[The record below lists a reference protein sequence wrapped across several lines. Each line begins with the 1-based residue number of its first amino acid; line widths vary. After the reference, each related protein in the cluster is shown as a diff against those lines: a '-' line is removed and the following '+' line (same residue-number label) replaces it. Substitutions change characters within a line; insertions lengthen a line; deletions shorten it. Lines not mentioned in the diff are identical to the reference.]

1 MSGATGNNAPKQG
14 QHSRGTPENPGN
26 GNMLPREKKAHF
38 NISFK
43 GPHLRTLMK
52 LTKATGAINPRQ
64 MLLTAMYRYEA
75 DLLDEGIIKK

>member
-1 MSGATGNNAPKQG
+1 MSGMEEVTAKYLALQREESERP
-14 QHSRGTPENPGN
+14 
-26 GNMLPREKKAHF
+26 PREKKLNF

-52 LTKATGAINPRQ
+52 LTKATGAENPRQ

-75 DLLDEGIIKK
+75 DLLDQGVIKK